1 MKNKNYEDDD
11 QFLGYF
17 EQHQRSTCIVIP
29 VDEDFDEPRYY
40 RNIVDKLEQLEEGD
54 MARFKIDSSGGY
66 LTGLVQL
73 LTAIENTDA
82 TVVSEIIGECH
93 SAASVLALSCPNIR
107 VYPYSSMMLHFASFG
122 MAGKGGDV
130 KSYTDFTHEYC
141 KKLFTKAYRGF
152 LTDKELDELW
162 LGKEFW
168 FDSDEII
175 RRLEERNKFAQKELK
190 ALQKKKQP
198 EYDPKDVA
206 FNKAKSKD
214 KQSDLAEEVK

>member
-17 EQHQRSTCIVIP
+17 EQYSRSTCIVIP

-93 SAASVLALSCPNIR
+93 SAASVLALSCPNIK
-107 VYPYSSMMLHFASFG
+107 VFPYSSMMLHFASFG
-122 MAGKGGDV
+122 MVGKGGDV

-168 FDSDEII
+168 FNSDEII

-206 FNKAKSKD
+206 FKKPKGKD
-214 KQSDLAEEVK
+214 NQPEIDSVE